1 MRSKRFV
8 VSASV
13 SEMNTNPFFMRH
25 FLFRVLRLSFSC
37 FGPTALTRGHLM
49 GCGSL
54 REVKRLAKGHTA
66 LEEEEIRRQIEILET
81 VEKIPNS
88 SVELKRA
95 FSPLFV

>member
-1 MRSKRFV
+1 
-8 VSASV
+8 
-13 SEMNTNPFFMRH
+13 
-25 FLFRVLRLSFSC
+25 
-37 FGPTALTRGHLM
+37 M

-66 LEEEEIRRQIEILET
+66 LEEEEIGRQIEILET